1 MQAKFD
7 VNITVK
13 DLYAFLI
20 NNTYRKFTGVLWVI
34 FSICCIGVGIY
45 TLNDIKITSTI
56 LLFLG
61 GAFFLI
67 LNPIL
72 LYSKAKN
79 QVKKNKYFA
88 ETLSYTINEKGIEV
102 AQAGEQASVKWEEMW
117 KAVRY
122 GNIVVVYV
130 TTIRA
135 FILPVESMGDQYNTV
150 VELAFKGLGAR
161 NHLRKKK

>member
-20 NNTYRKFTGVLWVI
+20 NNTYRKFTGVLWII
-34 FSICCIGVGIY
+34 FSICCIAVGIY
-45 TLNDIKITSTI
+45 TIGDIKIASTI

-79 QVKKNKYFA
+79 QVKNNKYFT
-88 ETLSYTINEKGIEV
+88 ETLSYTIDEKGIEV
-102 AQAGEQASVKWEEMW
+102 SQAGEQANIKWEEMW
-117 KAVRY
+117 KAVRF

-135 FILPVESMGDQYNTV
+135 FILPVECIGDQYNTV